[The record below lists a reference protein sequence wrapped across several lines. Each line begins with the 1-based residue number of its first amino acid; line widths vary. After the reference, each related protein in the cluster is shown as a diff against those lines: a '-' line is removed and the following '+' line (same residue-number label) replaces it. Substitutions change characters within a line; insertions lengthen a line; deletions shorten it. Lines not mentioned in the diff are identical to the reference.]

1 MENKPIEQSSNR
13 ISEVLQE
20 LRLVLNGR
28 TSLVDVIIP
37 ALAFLILNA
46 IFDFTS
52 AVWLSLGLT
61 LGFTIYRIL
70 KKEPLTFILLGL
82 AGASLTAI
90 LSQLGGTQGY
100 MLPGLITNGI
110 NILIGVVSL
119 LARRPMVAWTS
130 HIVRRWNRA
139 WYWHPRVR
147 PAYSEVTLAWVIFFA
162 LRTLFDLQLAA
173 SQNGILLSIGKFI
186 EGWPA
191 TIGLL
196 IASYLYG
203 IWRLRQLRGPS
214 VEEFNAQL
222 PPPWNSQT
230 RGF

>member
-1 MENKPIEQSSNR
+1 MEDKPDVKPSNR
-13 ISEVLQE
+13 VSEVLHE
-20 LRLVLNGR
+20 LSFVLRGR
-28 TSLVDVIIP
+28 TSLADVIIP
-37 ALAFLILNA
+37 AGSFLILNA
-46 IFDFTS
+46 ILDFTT
-52 AVWLSLGLT
+52 AVWISLVIT
-61 LGFTIYRIL
+61 VGFTIFRIIR
-70 KKEPLTFILLGL
+70 KEPLLFILLGL

-119 LARRPMVAWTS
+119 LVRRPMVAWTS

-139 WYWHPRVR
+139 WYWHPQVR
-147 PAYSEVTLAWVIFFA
+147 PAYSEVTFAWVIFFA
-162 LRTLFDLQLAA
+162 LRTLFELQLAA
-173 SQNGILLSIGKFI
+173 SQSGILLSIGKFI

-203 IWRLRQLRGPS
+203 IWRLRQLQGPS

-222 PPPWNSQT
+222 PPPWNSQV